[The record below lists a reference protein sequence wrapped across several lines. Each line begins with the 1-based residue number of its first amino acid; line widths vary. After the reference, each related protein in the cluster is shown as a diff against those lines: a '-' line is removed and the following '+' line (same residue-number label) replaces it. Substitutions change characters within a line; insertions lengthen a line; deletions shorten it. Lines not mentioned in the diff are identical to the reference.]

1 MPDEPQP
8 YDPYAPPSAAYGQ
21 IPHAERYGAMAPH
34 PGYAPASG
42 QVAPRATIGQ
52 VRGTGL
58 AILLFVVTFGIYGL
72 YWFYVVHD
80 EMRRHKGQGLGG
92 GLALVLAFFIT
103 IVMPYLTSQE
113 VGEMYERR
121 GQRRPVSGATGL
133 WYFPGSF
140 LIVGPLVWFILTNN
154 ALNDYWRSVGAR

>member
-1 MPDEPQP
+1 MPDKPQP
-8 YDPYAPPSAAYGQ
+8 DAPSSAACCQ
-21 IPHAERYGAMAPH
+21 IPHAQGYGAMAAH
-34 PGYAPASG
+34 PGFAPAYG
-42 QVAPRATIGQ
+42 QVAPRANIGQ

-58 AILLFVVTFGIYGL
+58 AILLFVVTFGIYGW

-80 EMRRHKGQGLGG
+80 EMKRHKGQGLGG
-92 GLALVLAFFIT
+92 GLALVLSFFVT
-103 IVMPYLTSQE
+103 IVMPYLTAQE

-140 LIVGPLVWFILTNN
+140 LVVGPLVWFILTNN